1 MRRSNLIAEIKG
13 IGFGLCMT
21 LALVCGCGWRGPRVE
36 MVEGVVVLDGKP
48 VEGATVF
55 FSPVAVTSEGAA
67 GLPAA
72 GRTGPDGSFRLNA
85 GGGATPGAG
94 TKVGDYVVTVIKQE
108 SDALPIPSINARPP
122 DFKEIQVRDLLPMI
136 YKLAAASPL
145 RATVKP
151 GKNIYRFELDS
162 KAKAEPHQ

>member
-1 MRRSNLIAEIKG
+1 
-13 IGFGLCMT
+13 
-21 LALVCGCGWRGPRVE
+21 

-55 FSPVAVTSEGAA
+55 FSPAAGGGADDP

-72 GRTGPDGSFRLNA
+72 GRTAADGGFRLNA

-94 TKVGDYVVTVIKQE
+94 TKVGEYVVTVIKQE
-108 SDALPIPSINARPP
+108 PDPVPP
-122 DFKEIQVRDLLPMI
+122 PGFTASSPTVKEIEVRDLLPAV
-136 YKLAAASPL
+136 YKLGATSPL

-151 GKNIYRFELDS
+151 GRNTYRFELDS
-162 KAKAEPHQ
+162 KAGAESPK